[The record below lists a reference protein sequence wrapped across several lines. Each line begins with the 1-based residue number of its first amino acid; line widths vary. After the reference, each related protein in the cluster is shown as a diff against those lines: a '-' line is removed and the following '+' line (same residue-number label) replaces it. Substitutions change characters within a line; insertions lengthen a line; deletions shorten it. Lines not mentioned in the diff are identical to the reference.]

1 MPDLGHGELGHGEPV
16 FEHPPVTGRL
26 TIVTDAEDVL
36 ELLDNGA
43 EDAIVLVRDA
53 GATFLSPV
61 FPELRG
67 VICTGGTPRSHIG
80 IVSREF
86 QVPCLMGFVFTGAEP
101 GNGDVVELDC
111 SAMPGTLRRAEGPYQ
126 PNSESPLQG
135 IADESPAGSSV
146 LALMGG
152 PPHPPSPSPTARTEG
167 ECREVANRL
176 IAYHSPIAHALTVE
190 RTSYRSQLIPVTPYI
205 LVACAEAFYRYPEM
219 IRVIDAA
226 MPAQEIARAGRRPG
240 SEINTVHLWSIANFF
255 LVGRKVVTAA
265 DPSLDSVEGAYTVLD
280 FWERAARAFRADGT
294 LQAWDSGGIV
304 RPYDRTVVETVL
316 SGCTAVDDDLRARAK
331 RFNATLVNYLFLM
344 WFDTRTGATDVGPYP
359 LADGRCLVLRDY
371 QRLGP
376 SDFWWSD
383 VAAEVPY
390 HNLTAALILQD
401 VDVRI
406 TDFGSSYTDPENY
419 LDHLVGFGLFTTDG
433 DDGALRPVALD
444 ELDDLTEV
452 ARRVNAAHYRNIAA
466 MSRDEMIRCGAYVYF
481 TFLRPFA
488 QVAGVEA
495 SLDWTVPRDLASP
508 VYEFLSALDGDLV
521 GFDVGGAPY
530 YPPLA

>member
-1 MPDLGHGELGHGEPV
+1 MPDLGRGEPV
-16 FEHPPVTGRL
+16 FEHPPVTGRF
-26 TIVTDAEDVL
+26 TIVADAEDVL
-36 ELLDNGA
+36 ELFDNGA

-80 IVSREF
+80 IVCREF
-86 QVPCLMGFVFTGAEP
+86 HVPCLMGFVFTGAEP
-101 GNGDVVELDC
+101 GNGDMVELDC
-111 SAMPGTLRRAEGPYQ
+111 STMPGSLRRAEGLHQ
-126 PNSESPLQG
+126 PKIDSSFERIG
-135 IADESPAGSSV
+135 DESVTGSSV

-152 PPHPPSPSPTARTEG
+152 PPHPPPPSPAARTE
-167 ECREVANRL
+167 RERRQIANRL

-219 IRVIDAA
+219 IRMIDAA
-226 MPAQEIARAGRRPG
+226 MPAQEIARVGRRPG
-240 SEINTVHLWSIANFF
+240 SEINTVHLWSLANFF

-280 FWERAARAFRADGT
+280 FWERAARAFRDDGT

-304 RPYDRTVVETVL
+304 RPYDQVVVDTLL
-316 SGCTAVDDDLRARAK
+316 SGCTVVDGDLRERVK

-344 WFDTRTGATDVGPYP
+344 WFDTRTGATDVGPYSV
-359 LADGRCLVLRDY
+359 ADGRCLIIRDY
-371 QRLGP
+371 QRLGQ

-383 VAAEVPY
+383 VAAGMPY
-390 HNLTAALILQD
+390 HNLTAAFVLED
-401 VDVRI
+401 VHVRI
-406 TDFGSSYTDPENY
+406 TDFGSSYTDPEDY

-433 DDGALRPVALD
+433 DDGALRPVPLD

-452 ARRVNAAHYRNIAA
+452 ARRVNEAHYRNIAA

-488 QVAGVEA
+488 QVAGVA
-495 SLDWTVPRDLASP
+495 SSLDWTVPRDLAPP

-521 GFDVGGAPY
+521 GFEVEGAQY
-530 YPPLA
+530 YPPLP